1 MKAKL
6 TPLVI
11 FALAAPLALAP
22 SPQKKQPVAAAKSV
36 EAGCPVVFT
45 DVAQTAGLKFT
56 HERGAT
62 PEHQLPET
70 MGSGVA
76 WLDYD
81 NDGWMDLYVVQ
92 SGPFPENGSPR
103 AQDRLFHNN
112 GDGTFTNVTAKA
124 GLKDTAYGMGVVAAD
139 YDNDGYV
146 DLFVTN
152 YGHNILYHNNGDG
165 TFTDVTEKAGVK
177 GSGWSTSAAFA
188 DFDGDGYL
196 DLFVVRY
203 LDISTIRSRRIISAE
218 IRLKD
223 CVSTVTPASIRR
235 LRICCTTTT
244 GTGRLRT

>member
-1 MKAKL
+1 MKRKL
-6 TPLVI
+6 APLVI
-11 FALAAPLALAP
+11 SALAALLALAP
-22 SPQKKQPVAAAKSV
+22 SPQKKRPAAAARSSD
-36 EAGCPVVFT
+36 AGCPVVFT
-45 DVAQTAGLKFT
+45 DVAQTVGLKFT

-62 PEHQLPET
+62 AEHQLPET

-112 GDGTFTNVTAKA
+112 GDGTFTDVTAKA

-177 GSGWSTSAAFA
+177 GSGWSTSAAWV
-188 DFDGDGYL
+188 DLDGDGYL
-196 DLFVVRY
+196 DLVVLRY
-203 LDISTIRSRRIISAE
+203 LDWDFDDVWCGEKKEGYRSFCHPDFFKPTSP
-218 IRLKD
+218 LVYHNNKD
-223 CVSTVTPASIRR
+223 
-235 LRICCTTTT
+235 
-244 GTGRLRT
+244 GTFSE